1 MQHWKSCLAP
11 IHRMNSSSGEYL
23 YQSVRDNKYA
33 LVVIELPDVQFGSSR
48 RDRVRYSAVSQPAR
62 DSVRNAVP
70 FLCFGKKG
78 S

>member
-1 MQHWKSCLAP
+1 
-11 IHRMNSSSGEYL
+11 MNSSSGEYL

-33 LVVIELPDVQFGSSR
+33 LVVVDLPGVEFGNSR
-48 RDRVRYSAVSQPAR
+48 RDRVRYSAVSQLVR
-62 DSVRNAVP
+62 GSVRNTVP